1 MTTPQTRPSGPPAAR
16 PASPGPAP
24 STAGPTGARERALVG
39 VDALSALLSRCNRA
53 DLTARVAAARRRLE
67 QTTCTVLVVGEFK
80 KGKSSLINALVNAPI
95 CPVDDDAATAK
106 PIEVHYSATPE
117 ASVVLRA
124 VSPTERTED
133 MAPATR
139 PLDFDDISAYA
150 AEPTT
155 APDADQV
162 AAIRLGLPRQLLA
175 TGLVLV
181 DTPGVGGLASTHS
194 AVTVSV
200 LPSADAVLFVTDASQ
215 ELTASELEFL
225 RTAVAMCPTVTCI
238 LTKIDFYPAWRKI
251 RDLDAEHLS
260 RAGVDATI
268 VATSAP
274 LRAAAIERNDRA
286 LNDESGYGDLVTFLR
301 DELVGRVQ
309 RATLARLDSDLR
321 EVADHLESQLRAELS
336 VLYDPEESARLVRQ
350 LEAAKEQ
357 AERLRS
363 QAARWQQTLN
373 DGTADLVAD
382 VEHDL
387 RARLREL
394 VREADEAVEKMD
406 PAKAWDEFEPWLTQR
421 STSDV
426 VANYTILQQRSV
438 QLASA
443 VAAHFEQ
450 DHREISAR
458 LDLVEPNQVPI
469 DPEVRPSLKLDRTRP
484 ISQAV
489 SAMRG
494 TSGGML
500 MLTAFAGIT
509 GVALAAPFLATVG
522 LLLGRKAL
530 KDERSRQLLQ
540 RRNLARQT
548 VRKYA
553 DDLAFGVGKDSRDTL
568 RRINRQLRDHFLQRA
583 EELTSSTSESLAAA
597 QQAVR
602 SSEAAR
608 TERRRE
614 VVALLEQLA
623 NVRKRLAAATAPA
636 RAPAPAKTPVAAT
649 GAAPA
654 KAPADVPAR
663 P

>member
-1 MTTPQTRPSGPPAAR
+1 M
-16 PASPGPAP
+16 
-24 STAGPTGARERALVG
+24 
-39 VDALSALLSRCNRA
+39 
-53 DLTARVAAARRRLE
+53 
-67 QTTCTVLVVGEFK
+67 
-80 KGKSSLINALVNAPI
+80 
-95 CPVDDDAATAK
+95 
-106 PIEVHYSATPE
+106 
-117 ASVVLRA
+117 
-124 VSPTERTED
+124 
-133 MAPATR
+133 
-139 PLDFDDISAYA
+139 
-150 AEPTT
+150 
-155 APDADQV
+155 
-162 AAIRLGLPRQLLA
+162 
-175 TGLVLV
+175 
-181 DTPGVGGLASTHS
+181 
-194 AVTVSV
+194 TVSV

-260 RAGVDATI
+260 RAGVDAAI

-336 VLYDPEESARLVRQ
+336 VLDDPEESARLVRQ

-357 AERLRS
+357 AERLRG

-387 RARLREL
+387 RSRLREL

-426 VANYTILQQRSV
+426 VANYTFLQQRSV

-450 DHREISAR
+450 DHREISAK

-469 DPEVRPSLKLDRTRP
+469 DPELRVSIKLDRASP

-489 SAMRG
+489 SAIRG

-500 MLTAFAGIT
+500 MLNAFAGIT

-530 KDERSRQLLQ
+530 KDERTRQLLQ

-553 DDLAFGVGKDSRDTL
+553 DDLTSGWARTAATRCGGST
-568 RRINRQLRDHFLQRA
+568 A
-583 EELTSSTSESLAAA
+583 SCGTTSSSGPRSSPPRPPSRWPRPNRRSAPRRRPGPNG
-597 QQAVR
+597 AVR
-602 SSEAAR
+602 SWRCSSSSPSCASGWSR
-608 TERRRE
+608 PT
-614 VVALLEQLA
+614 
-623 NVRKRLAAATAPA
+623 ATGHGAGPGPRPA
-636 RAPAPAKTPVAAT
+636 R
-649 GAAPA
+649 PA
-654 KAPADVPAR
+654 KAPAAAPADATAR